1 MPSTNIIKVLL
12 ALFIATVAYSGS
24 GTTSRTTLVHAKEKN
39 QAGSVR
45 VYRFDNLDV
54 EGKVKTPQLMY
65 FLKRIRSRFRSFRLP
80 KQQFTKRIIESADES
95 FL

>member
-1 MPSTNIIKVLL
+1 MSSKKTTTIFI
-12 ALFIATVAYSGS
+12 ALFVALFAFSGW
-24 GTTSRTTLVHAKEKN
+24 TTPFNPPSVQAKDKN

-65 FLKRIRSRFRSFRLP
+65 FLKRIRSRFRAFRLP
-80 KQQFTKRIIESADES
+80 KQNFTNRIVNSINAD